1 MPAPMTRSLRLT
13 LFALLVLFLSG
24 CGVHY
29 YESEDYSHFN
39 PQGVYHHVAKGQTLY
54 SIAKAYGVSVG
65 QLQRNNGI
73 HDPGEME
80 EGMYLWIAGAKR
92 TVYVAPTV
100 VPSSKKA
107 GETQRAP
114 PTGRDS
120 TAYKKSSSKKRI
132 ASKPGKK
139 RTARKRKALLWPV
152 KGGVLTSRFGTR
164 NGKNHHGLDIGAPKG
179 TPIRAADGGTVE
191 FSGWGPRGYGLMII
205 IKHPGNLTTV
215 YAHNSKNLVKKGKTV
230 KRGQKIAKVGKTGR
244 ATGTHVHF
252 EVRNDTHPQNPL
264 LYFNTK
270 KKK

>member
-1 MPAPMTRSLRLT
+1 MPAPMMRSLRLT
-13 LFALLVLFLSG
+13 PVVLLVLFLSG

-39 PQGVYHHVAKGQTLY
+39 PRGIYHHVAKGQTLY
-54 SIAKAYGVSVG
+54 SIAKAYGVSVD
-65 QLQRNNGI
+65 QLQRDNGI
-73 HDPGEME
+73 HVPGEME
-80 EGMYLWIAGAKR
+80 VGMHLWIAGAQR
-92 TVYVAPTV
+92 RVYVAPTV
-100 VPSSKKA
+100 DAPRKKA
-107 GETQRAP
+107 GETRRAP

-120 TAYKKSSSKKRI
+120 TVHKKSSSKKRI
-132 ASKPGKK
+132 ASKQGKK
-139 RTARKRKALLWPV
+139 KTARKRKTLLWPV

-179 TPIRAADGGTVE
+179 TPIRAAAGGTVE

-205 IKHPGNLTTV
+205 IKHPGKLTTV
-215 YAHNSKNLVKKGKTV
+215 YAHNSKNLVKKGKQV

-264 LYFNTK
+264 LFFIAK
-270 KKK
+270 